1 MEGENDDELFP
12 SDDKKKAKKV
22 VKKKKPTVTDE
33 DLFGNTDD
41 IFGNVPKDA
50 SKPATGKSTKAKTG
64 KGKKKKKATS
74 AKAVAAEVTATT
86 ATEPVTDVH
95 DGETPA
101 AKPQPSTTETSA
113 PTKDN
118 DFEGKYVNVHCYM
131 DS

>member
-1 MEGENDDELFP
+1 MFP

-22 VKKKKPTVTDE
+22 IKKKKPTVTDE

-64 KGKKKKKATS
+64 KGKKKKRASS
-74 AKAVAAEVTATT
+74 AKAAAAEVTATT
-86 ATEPVTDVH
+86 TTEPVTDVH

-118 DFEGKYVNVHCYM
+118 DFEGKYVICTYVASYCIR
-131 DS
+131 

>member
-1 MEGENDDELFP
+1 MFP

-50 SKPATGKSTKAKTG
+50 SKPATGKATKAKTG
-64 KGKKKKKATS
+64 KGKKKKKASS
-74 AKAVAAEVTATT
+74 AKAAAAEVTGTT
-86 ATEPVTDVH
+86 TELVSDVH

-101 AKPQPSTTETSA
+101 AKPQPSTTETFA
-113 PTKDN
+113 PTKNN
-118 DFEGKYVNVHCYM
+118 DFEGKYVNDY
-131 DS
+131 S